1 MNNIPDKDKNG
12 FYLEKRLRDG
22 NPELHRRMNDS
33 ILVFNN
39 MLKKYAV
46 RFPGYTD
53 HSMFHSLDIIEYC
66 NDFIGIDQV
75 AKLSP
80 DECYVLMMASYMHDI
95 GMGINNEDYI
105 SFSKILKETVPGFIV
120 DNHDEASKVRIY
132 HHEYSALFIEKY
144 SDVFDIPD
152 ESYKNAI
159 IQIARGHRKKDLFDK
174 IEYGDINVQNGTI
187 RTAYLSAVLRLADE
201 IDVASSRNPELLF
214 KSEVSGDENQDKIFG
229 IHESIQKVE
238 IYGDMIVLYSRP
250 KSPDYIPMIWNL
262 SQKIQDNLDYC
273 RKVADERSD
282 LRIFQNKVV
291 IKPERECSNNNQEG
305 FSWFK
310 V

>member
-66 NDFIGIDQV
+66 NDIIGIDQV

-105 SFSKILKETVPGFIV
+105 SFSKIPR
-120 DNHDEASKVRIY
+120 S
-132 HHEYSALFIEKY
+132 SLFSGEKQISY
-144 SDVFDIPD
+144 QFFLIWYKAAVFDHFFDFLLTRPPCIGD
-152 ESYKNAI
+152 FLCLEM
-159 IQIARGHRKKDLFDK
+159 QIF
-174 IEYGDINVQNGTI
+174 E
-187 RTAYLSAVLRLADE
+187 
-201 IDVASSRNPELLF
+201 
-214 KSEVSGDENQDKIFG
+214 
-229 IHESIQKVE
+229 
-238 IYGDMIVLYSRP
+238 
-250 KSPDYIPMIWNL
+250 
-262 SQKIQDNLDYC
+262 
-273 RKVADERSD
+273 
-282 LRIFQNKVV
+282 
-291 IKPERECSNNNQEG
+291 
-305 FSWFK
+305 
-310 V
+310 

>member
-1 MNNIPDKDKNG
+1 MNNAPNKDKNG

-46 RFPGYTD
+46 RFPEYTD

-66 NDFIGIDQV
+66 NDIIGIDQV

-80 DECYVLMMASYMHDI
+80 EECYVLMMASYMHDI

-105 SFSKILKETVPGFIV
+105 SFSKILEETVPGFIE
-120 DNHDEASKVRIY
+120 DNHDEANKVRIY

-144 SDVFDIPD
+144 SDVFDIQD

-174 IEYGDINVQNGTI
+174 IEYGDINVPNGTI
-187 RTAYLSAVLRLADE
+187 RTAYLSAILRLADE

-214 KSEVSGDENQDKIFG
+214 KSEVSGNENQDKIFG

-291 IKPERECSNNNQEG
+291 IKPERECSHNNQEG